1 MGITKQEGEN
11 IRKIKRIADIALAV
25 LLAAIVLLAVKL
37 IKKDFGKI
45 KQKPSDDA
53 IISSESSASSEV
65 QPIFVSEGIESDK
78 IYQGTLILVN
88 GSAEYKWDDE
98 GLKSIMEIRND
109 DGTDCYSVM
118 DNDVK
123 AREEAAKAL
132 NAMLKAF
139 NKETGHDD
147 IRVDS
152 AYRSVEEQQELY
164 DSAEDNSNVSKP
176 GTSDYHTGYSI
187 DLNVVDEDGESL
199 DFDGTGD
206 YEWFGKNCFKYGF
219 VLRYPEGK
227 EDITDQEYRPWHFRY
242 VGKVHAAYMN
252 ENNLCL
258 EEYLDKLKSRPYDG
272 EHLET
277 KDPDGKNYEIYYF
290 ASDLA
295 STVTSV
301 AVPSEREY
309 SISGNNTDGFIITAK
324 AEDDQDIGQ
333 DLQNNSSENGTED
346 TSESSENE
354 TSEEDPDKNDTEE

>member
-11 IRKIKRIADIALAV
+11 IRKMKRIADIALAV

-45 KQKPSDDA
+45 KQKASDDV
-53 IISSESSASSEV
+53 IISSESSAPSEA

-78 IYQGTLILVN
+78 IYQGPLILVN
-88 GSAEYKWDDE
+88 SDAEYKWDDE
-98 GLKSIMEIRND
+98 GLKSIMEVRNE

-132 NAMLKAF
+132 NSMLKAF

-152 AYRSVEEQQELY
+152 AYRSVEEQQEIY
-164 DSAEDNSNVSKP
+164 DEAEDNSNVSKP

-187 DLNVVDEDGESL
+187 DLNVVDEEGESL

-227 EDITDQEYRPWHFRY
+227 KDITGQEYRPWHFRY

-252 ENNLCL
+252 ENSLCL
-258 EEYLDKLKSRPYDG
+258 EEYLNKLKSFPYDG
-272 EHLET
+272 EHLKT
-277 KDPDGKNYEIYYF
+277 KDSDGKEYEIYYF
-290 ASDLA
+290 ASDLESA
-295 STVTSV
+295 LTSL
-301 AVPSEREY
+301 AVPSERKY
-309 SISGNNTDGFIITAK
+309 SISGNNSDGFIITAETDDIPENEQSSK
-324 AEDDQDIGQ
+324 NDSAENSTDDK
-333 DLQNNSSENGTED
+333 
-346 TSESSENE
+346 SESSEKEN
-354 TSEEDPDKNDTEE
+354 SEEETLEE